1 MSEQDALIERV
12 AQAMWDQKEQRNR
25 AILGG
30 ENGSLYECVPFADG
44 EDSDTAWWVENA
56 RAAIATVRDALL
68 SDEAVAAG
76 ARRMWETVGNSA
88 FAEIHPEGFDG
99 RPGSIRRNYLHI
111 ARAAL
116 MGALDAAAMRA
127 EDDGLEALLERASA
141 VRHID
146 VYRQVPSHGGWRAW
160 AYTPEGEVNRGDATF
175 TGAIRAAVEA
185 AIREGNAE

>member
-1 MSEQDALIERV
+1 MSEHEDRLVERV
-12 AQAMWDQKEQRNR
+12 AE
-25 AILGG
+25 AIS
-30 ENGSLYECVPFADG
+30 EASGSFATW
-44 EDSDTAWWVENA
+44 EDCKKLDSMAFRQHVSKCYAYA
-56 RAAIATVRDALL
+56 RAAIAAVRDALL

-76 ARRMWETVGNSA
+76 ARRMWESVGNSA

-99 RPGSIRRNYLHI
+99 CPGSIRRNYLHI
-111 ARAAL
+111 AREAL
-116 MGALDAAAMRA
+116 MGALDAAAVRA